1 MFDEKEIKA
10 YREISA
16 PANLRERVLSSPAD
30 IPLARRNF
38 SGMLRM
44 VSSAA
49 ACLVL
54 VIVLSVF
61 AVGNFGDVS
70 VSISGENLLPES
82 SAPVYPE
89 HGVAPLSAQPK
100 GKSITPSVSFP
111 IALSL
116 SGKTEISVSD
126 GELKSED
133 GAVSFGTVLTADD
146 DILIHWFI
154 NPDDTENAFVM
165 TLRGALKS
173 ETLTLSYNES
183 TDTWTLMRGEN
194 KK

>member
-10 YREISA
+10 YRELSA

-30 IPLARRNF
+30 VSSARRNF

-44 VSSAA
+44 ASSAA

-61 AVGNFGDVS
+61 AVGKFGDVS
-70 VSISGENLLPES
+70 VSVSGESILPEH
-82 SAPVYPE
+82 SASVYPE
-89 HGVAPLSAQPK
+89 HGIAPLSAQPK

-111 IALSL
+111 IALTL
-116 SGKTEISVSD
+116 SDKTEISVSH
-126 GELKSED
+126 GEMKTED
-133 GAVSFGTVLTADD
+133 GTVSFGTVLTAEDE
-146 DILIHWFI
+146 ILIHWFI
-154 NPDDTENAFVM
+154 NPDDTKNAFVM

-173 ETLTLSYNES
+173 ETLTLANNET
-183 TDTWTLMRGEN
+183 TDSWTLSRGEN
-194 KK
+194 

>member
-1 MFDEKEIKA
+1 
-10 YREISA
+10 
-16 PANLRERVLSSPAD
+16 
-30 IPLARRNF
+30 
-38 SGMLRM
+38 MLRM

-89 HGVAPLSAQPK
+89 HSVAPLSAQPK
-100 GKSITPSVSFP
+100 GKSMTPSVSLP
-111 IALSL
+111 IALAISE
-116 SGKTEISVSD
+116 KTEISVSK
-126 GELKSED
+126 GEMKSED
-133 GAVSFGTVLTADD
+133 GTVSFGTVLTAKD

-154 NPDDTENAFVM
+154 NPDDAENAFVM